1 MSKFVTT
8 NAIVIKKR
16 RQKEGD
22 ILITLFTQ
30 SLGKINCIAKGAQSI
45 KSRRLGHLELG
56 SQNKVS
62 LYEKNSYYW
71 LSETQSTS
79 SFLRDSSFLNQIN
92 LLFYF
97 LEILNSILPNG
108 QTQTKIFTI
117 ISSGIDAISKNHFS
131 SFIKQEINLLEELGY
146 GLPTDI
152 LTSYNSRDYKNTQLL
167 IKKYFES
174 IIEKPLTS
182 SKLFS

>member
-30 SLGKINCIAKGAQSI
+30 NLGKINCIAKGAQSI

-56 SQNKVS
+56 SEIKAS

-79 SFLRDSSFLNQIN
+79 SFLQDSSFLNQIN

-97 LEILNSILPNG
+97 LEILNSILPSA
-108 QTQTKIFTI
+108 QTQIKLYTI
-117 ISSGIDAISKNHFS
+117 ISKGIESISQNRFS
-131 SFIKQEINLLEELGY
+131 AFIKQELNLLEELGY
-146 GLPTDI
+146 GLPPDI
-152 LTSYNSRDYKNTQLL
+152 LTSYNAHDYKNTQLL